1 MKGWTSRAIAMAV
14 TFTVVIGIAGTA
26 GAAALAG
33 GTVNGM
39 PGRPTAV
46 PASASHCTL
55 ADDSGNPVTQVTIA
69 DRQGADTVYWV
80 DFTVP
85 DPTTPPTQA
94 TVSIKKP
101 KATPGF
107 WSETQKAI
115 DLVGGAFYIVP
126 FSIPQW
132 GSNATVG
139 SYSVKVMYNLH
150 GGSASCTFTAVEPA
164 SS

>member
-1 MKGWTSRAIAMAV
+1 MAIAVASTIV
-14 TFTVVIGIAGTA
+14 GIAGTA
-26 GAAALAG
+26 DAASLAG

-46 PASASHCTL
+46 PASDTACTL

-85 DPTTPPTQA
+85 NPTTPPTQA

-101 KATPGF
+101 KASPGF
-107 WSETQKAI
+107 WSETQKVI
-115 DLVGGAFYIVP
+115 DLSGGGFYIQP
-126 FSIPQW
+126 FSIPQE
-132 GSNATVG
+132 
-139 SYSVKVMYNLH
+139 
-150 GGSASCTFTAVEPA
+150 GGSDAAGKYAVRVTYNEQGGTASCSFTAVEP
-164 SS
+164 SQS